1 VAPKTTADHPGKACP
16 TARKECVSCHMPK
29 AIVTDIPVKFTDHQI
44 RVVRAN
50 EAIPK

>member
-1 VAPKTTADHPGKACP
+1 
-16 TARKECVSCHMPK
+16 MPK
-29 AIVTDIPVKFTDHQI
+29 AFVTDIPVKFTDHQI